1 MAAIG
6 LFSALE
12 VASSGLTVERTR
24 MNTIASNLANSRTTR
39 TDEGGPFRRLD
50 PIFSAT
56 PLETA
61 GTPGFEDPTG
71 RAIALAAVSGI
82 QRDQRDPV
90 QVYEPGH
97 PDADEQGYV
106 RYPNVNAVEEM
117 VNMMAASRAYEVGV
131 SSVEMIKSMAKTAL
145 GIGRG

>member
-24 MNTIASNLANSRTTR
+24 MNTIASNLANARTTR
-39 TDEGGPFRRLD
+39 TDEGGPYRRLD
-50 PIFSAT
+50 PVFSAT
-56 PLETA
+56 PLDTT
-61 GTPGFEDPTG
+61 GTPGFDDPTRG
-71 RAIALAAVSGI
+71 AISLAGVSSI

-90 QVYEPGH
+90 KVYEPGH
-97 PDADEQGYV
+97 PDADKDGYV